1 MKKRLFAE
9 ALAKFLLGAVLVSLF
24 VFLPA
29 GTLDY
34 INGWLFMATMFSP
47 ILIIGIILLKKAPK
61 LLEKRLNGNE
71 KERSQQQI
79 VKLSGLVFIL
89 SFSLSS
95 LDFRLKL
102 TYLPLIVSI
111 SASVALLLSY
121 VLYWEVLRENEFLSR
136 TIEVQENQQVI
147 DSGLYGTVRHPM
159 YSSTTLM
166 FLSIPLVL
174 GSLIGFAI
182 MLIYPFLIAARI
194 KQEESFLSENL
205 SGYKE
210 YLQKVRFRM
219 IPYIW

>member
-47 ILIIGIILLKKAPK
+47 ILISGIILLRKAPK

-102 TYLPLIVSI
+102 TYLPLTVSI
-111 SASVALLLSY
+111 SASVVLLLSY
-121 VLYWEVLRENEFLSR
+121 ALYWEVLRENEFLSR

>member
-121 VLYWEVLRENEFLSR
+121 ALYWEVLRENEFLSR

>member
-1 MKKRLFAE
+1 
-9 ALAKFLLGAVLVSLF
+9 
-24 VFLPA
+24 
-29 GTLDY
+29 
-34 INGWLFMATMFSP
+34 
-47 ILIIGIILLKKAPK
+47 ILLRKAPK

-71 KERSQQQI
+71 KERAQQQI

-111 SASVALLLSY
+111 SASVVLLLSY
-121 VLYWEVLRENEFLSR
+121 ALYWEVLRENEFLSR

-205 SGYKE
+205 PGYKE

>member
-47 ILIIGIILLKKAPK
+47 ILIIGIILLRKAPK

-71 KERSQQQI
+71 KERAQQQI

-111 SASVALLLSY
+111 SASVVLLLSY
-121 VLYWEVLRENEFLSR
+121 ALYWEVLRENEFLSR
-136 TIEVQENQQVI
+136 TIEVQENQLVI

>member
-71 KERSQQQI
+71 KEKSQQQI

-121 VLYWEVLRENEFLSR
+121 ALYWEVLRENEFLSR

-194 KQEESFLSENL
+194 KREEYFLSENL
-205 SGYKE
+205 PGYKE

>member
-47 ILIIGIILLKKAPK
+47 ILIIGIILLRKAPK

-71 KERSQQQI
+71 KERAQQQI

-121 VLYWEVLRENEFLSR
+121 ALYWEVLRENEFLSR

-194 KQEESFLSENL
+194 KREEYFLSENL
-205 SGYKE
+205 PGYKE

>member
-47 ILIIGIILLKKAPK
+47 ILIIGIILLRKAPK

-111 SASVALLLSY
+111 SASVVLLLSY
-121 VLYWEVLRENEFLSR
+121 ALYWEVLRENEFLSR
-136 TIEVQENQQVI
+136 TIEVQENQLVI
-147 DSGLYGTVRHPM
+147 DSGLYRIVRHPM

-194 KQEESFLSENL
+194 KQEEYFLSENL
-205 SGYKE
+205 PGYKE

>member
-47 ILIIGIILLKKAPK
+47 ILIIGIILLRKAPK

-111 SASVALLLSY
+111 SASVVLLLSY
-121 VLYWEVLRENEFLSR
+121 ALYWEVLRENEFLSR
-136 TIEVQENQQVI
+136 TIEVQENQLVI
-147 DSGLYGTVRHPM
+147 DSGLYGIVRHPM

-194 KQEESFLSENL
+194 KQEEYFLSENL
-205 SGYKE
+205 PGYKE

>member
-9 ALAKFLLGAVLVSLF
+9 ALAKFLLGAVLVSLL

-47 ILIIGIILLKKAPK
+47 ILIIGIILLRKAPK
-61 LLEKRLNGNE
+61 LLAKRLNGNE

-111 SASVALLLSY
+111 SASVVLLLSY
-121 VLYWEVLRENEFLSR
+121 ALYWEVLRENEFLSR
-136 TIEVQENQQVI
+136 TIEVQENQRVI
-147 DSGLYGTVRHPM
+147 DSGLYGIVRHPM

-194 KQEESFLSENL
+194 KQEEYFLSENL
-205 SGYKE
+205 PGYKE

>member
-47 ILIIGIILLKKAPK
+47 ILIIGIILLRKAPK

-102 TYLPLIVSI
+102 TYLPLTVSI
-111 SASVALLLSY
+111 SASVVLLLSY
-121 VLYWEVLRENEFLSR
+121 ALYWEVLRENEFLSR

>member
-71 KERSQQQI
+71 KEKSQQQI

-121 VLYWEVLRENEFLSR
+121 ALYWEVLRENEFLSR

-205 SGYKE
+205 PGYKE

>member
-121 VLYWEVLRENEFLSR
+121 ALYCEVLRENEFLSR

-159 YSSTTLM
+159 YSSTILM

-194 KQEESFLSENL
+194 KREEYFLSENL
-205 SGYKE
+205 PGYKK

>member
-9 ALAKFLLGAVLVSLF
+9 ALAKFLLGAVLVSPF

-47 ILIIGIILLKKAPK
+47 ILIIGIILLRKAPK

-111 SASVALLLSY
+111 SASVALLLS
-121 VLYWEVLRENEFLSR
+121 
-136 TIEVQENQQVI
+136 
-147 DSGLYGTVRHPM
+147 
-159 YSSTTLM
+159 
-166 FLSIPLVL
+166 
-174 GSLIGFAI
+174 
-182 MLIYPFLIAARI
+182 
-194 KQEESFLSENL
+194 
-205 SGYKE
+205 
-210 YLQKVRFRM
+210 
-219 IPYIW
+219 

>member
-47 ILIIGIILLKKAPK
+47 ILIIGIILLRKAPK

-71 KERSQQQI
+71 KERAQQQI

-111 SASVALLLSY
+111 SASVVLLLSY
-121 VLYWEVLRENEFLSR
+121 ALYWEVLRENEFLSR
-136 TIEVQENQQVI
+136 TIEVQENQLVI

-205 SGYKE
+205 PGYKE

>member
-121 VLYWEVLRENEFLSR
+121 ALYWEVLRENEFLSR

-174 GSLIGFAI
+174 GSSIGFAI
-182 MLIYPFLIAARI
+182 MLIYPFLIVARI

-205 SGYKE
+205 PGYKE

>member
-121 VLYWEVLRENEFLSR
+121 ALYWEVLRENEFLSR

-205 SGYKE
+205 PGYKE

>member
-47 ILIIGIILLKKAPK
+47 ILIIGIILLRKAPK

-111 SASVALLLSY
+111 SASVVLLLSY
-121 VLYWEVLRENEFLSR
+121 ALYWEVLRENEFLSR
-136 TIEVQENQQVI
+136 TIEVQENQLVI
-147 DSGLYGTVRHPM
+147 DSGLYGIVRHPM

-194 KQEESFLSENL
+194 KQEEYFLSENL
-205 SGYKE
+205 PGYKE
-210 YLQKVRFRM
+210 YLQKVRFHM